1 MKKEEKYHVPIRNMM
16 NDPCEYQQMRG
27 LAQGILWAL
36 DRSPKDVEHAL
47 HAARQMEAVAK
58 EEGRTEA
65 DLPYLQGWISG
76 LGKVL
81 SCPVV
86 FVNDLEKIMMERGQD
101 DRVYAN

>member
-1 MKKEEKYHVPIRNMM
+1 
-16 NDPCEYQQMRG
+16 
-27 LAQGILWAL
+27 
-36 DRSPKDVEHAL
+36 
-47 HAARQMEAVAK
+47 MEAVAK